1 MSQIEGRLTTCTV
14 CGKTVFS
21 ELLDG
26 NTFQNGGYRSRNEM
40 FQDLPKGWVHT
51 ETKIFDESLP
61 VGDLCPS
68 CRQRLV
74 DALKREINTIINTP
88 DEA

>member
-21 ELLDG
+21 EL
-26 NTFQNGGYRSRNEM
+26 Q
-40 FQDLPKGWVHT
+40 GWVHT